1 MTAAATVGLVSERAR
16 DRTCWLAAVLVV
28 LGGFFIWGLG
38 GSSAGVRLDADPRG
52 RLVVTDVTTGS
63 PAWSAGVRPGMV
75 ASAVD
80 GVAPATGM
88 HLPIGQQVRLVDERS
103 GQRVELGSA
112 FALYMLVLPALWG
125 GVALLAIAWAV
136 RHRFAR
142 QEVAARF
149 AAPVV
154 LAAVTPLALVPAAA
168 FGSAFTLALT
178 ALVWPMSIV
187 PLAAAIVGEAATPLA
202 VRHARRVAVAAIVAA
217 LGLAPLLYVVPAP
230 AAWVTV
236 AREVLIA
243 IALLGPVALVT
254 PARLREGGAWTLSA
268 QPVVRMVGLAAVAST
283 PLVLR
288 LAVAA
293 PSAGITV
300 VAIAVW
306 LLIGVFVTRY
316 AVVPLAGL
324 VSRAVRQR
332 DLVAAT
338 AEVERLRIAADLHD
352 GPLQSLTL
360 LAYRLDAVGDDE
372 NAALARDVMTE
383 LRAVTSLLRLPI
395 VDDLGAGP
403 ALEWLTTQV
412 GRLSGLDIAIERADT
427 GRPPLDVEHAVFR
440 VAQEALANA
449 TRHGRPPIRIR
460 YEAGTSRASLTVDD
474 AGPGLLDLSALADGE
489 HGLGLVGMR
498 ERAHSIG
505 AVLEVAGS
513 AAGSRVS
520 LVWPAAAS

>member
-1 MTAAATVGLVSERAR
+1 VSERAR
-16 DRTCWLAAVLVV
+16 DRLCWLAAVLVLLAGV
-28 LGGFFIWGLG
+28 LVWALGGASVGL
-38 GSSAGVRLDADPRG
+38 RLDADTRG

-63 PAWSAGVRPGMV
+63 LAWSAGAQPGMIA
-75 ASAVD
+75 ASIY
-80 GVAPATGM
+80 GPLPATTTDV
-88 HLPIGQQVRLVDERS
+88 PIGQELRLVEARS
-103 GQRVELGSA
+103 GQTLELGSA
-112 FALYMLVLPALWG
+112 FALYTLVLPALWG
-125 GVALLAIAWAV
+125 GVVVLVVAWFIRRRYAGQA
-136 RHRFAR
+136 F
-142 QEVAARF
+142 AARF
-149 AAPVV
+149 VAPLA
-154 LAAVTPLALVPAAA
+154 LAATTPLALVAAAA
-168 FGSAFTLALT
+168 FGSPVTLALG
-178 ALVWPMSIV
+178 ALLWPLSVV
-187 PLAAAIVGEAATPLA
+187 PLAAAIAGEAPTPFAAT
-202 VRHARRVAVAAIVAA
+202 RARRVASAAIVAA

-236 AREVLIA
+236 AREVLVA
-243 IALLGPVALVT
+243 MALLGPVVLVT
-254 PARLREGGAWTLSA
+254 PARLRRDRAWTLSA
-268 QPVVRMVGLAAVAST
+268 QPVVRMFGLVAVAAT
-283 PLVLR
+283 PLVIR

-293 PSAGITV
+293 PSAGIAV
-300 VAIAVW
+300 IAIALW
-306 LLIGVFVTRY
+306 LATGVFVTRY
-316 AVVPLAGL
+316 AVAPLAGL
-324 VSRAVRQR
+324 VTRAVRQR

-338 AEVERLRIAADLHD
+338 AEAERRRIAADLHD

-412 GRLSGLDIAIERADT
+412 GRLSGLDIALERADA

-449 TRHGRPPIRIR
+449 TRHGRPPIRVR

-474 AGPGLLDLSALADGE
+474 AGPGLLDLPALADGE

-505 AVLEVAGS
+505 AALEIAGS
-513 AAGSRVS
+513 SAGSRVS
-520 LVWPAAAS
+520 LVWPAAGW